1 MTNSTDKAAASAAIR
16 VAPRRGR
23 VKAGVVLDRDGVTVV
38 QSREGI
44 DAIERAAYVAYPA
57 DCGNAPEDRAGFAA
71 RVIRSVVDKPND
83 CDVWANLSESV
94 VYVLT
99 LPVVKDAKSGVP
111 PLKRPASSLRA

>member
-44 DAIERAAYVAYPA
+44 DAIETWVLKQK
-57 DCGNAPEDRAGFAA
+57 
-71 RVIRSVVDKPND
+71 IDKTSNH
-83 CDVWANLSESV
+83 
-94 VYVLT
+94 
-99 LPVVKDAKSGVP
+99 KD
-111 PLKRPASSLRA
+111 

>member
-16 VAPRRGR
+16 IAPRSGR

-71 RVIRSVVDKPND
+71 RVIRQRCRQAQRLRCLGEP
-83 CDVWANLSESV
+83 LRIRR
-94 VYVLT
+94 LR
-99 LPVVKDAKSGVP
+99 LDASRRQGC
-111 PLKRPASSLRA
+111 RS

>member
-99 LPVVKDAKSGVP
+99 LPVVKDADLDAVA
-111 PLKRPASSLRA
+111 LLNASR